1 MVMSHFEIVRNM
13 MDKIIVFST
22 LFVLFVLFAWGRLR
36 YDLVALL
43 GSFILVIAGI
53 ISPSRAFAGFGH
65 PAVIT
70 VAAVL
75 IIGKALENSGLVDIL
90 GKWVMKVGKNLV
102 VQILTLSIIVA
113 IASAFINN
121 VGALAIMMP
130 VAIHMAKKSG
140 SSSSSILMPIAFA
153 SLLGGM
159 TTLIGTPPN
168 IIIATFRADEVGKA
182 FSMFSFTP
190 VGLGVAIIGILFI
203 SLLGWRF
210 LPKRASKKTE
220 EESFNID
227 DYITELKVTQ
237 DSKVVGKTIGEVIK
251 KTKADLHILGLV
263 RNKERI
269 HAPHNNQ
276 TLRVRDIIIVQT
288 DTDTLQSFINNTK
301 LELVG
306 DKQFRKDAKG
316 SKDITISE
324 VVVKDNSPLVGRTA
338 ANVKMRSTYGINLL
352 AISRRDKRMTTRLDK
367 ITFRGGDVL
376 MLQGRAHMIDDVI
389 SSIGCLPLV
398 QRGLRIG
405 YQKRIAFG
413 LGIFIA
419 SIVLVIT
426 GLLQVQIAFSIAAVV
441 MVLSG
446 LLPLKEIYSTIDWP
460 IIVLLGAMIP
470 VGQSLETTG
479 GASLLATQILHL
491 GNNVPPW
498 AILTI
503 ILVITMF
510 LSDIINNAATVVLM
524 APVAMNVAYGLGAS
538 LDPFLMAVAVGGS
551 CAFLAPIGHQS
562 NTLVMG
568 PGGYRFSD
576 YWRMGLP
583 LEILIVLV
591 GIPLIL
597 LFWPL

>member
-1 MVMSHFEIVRNM
+1 

-22 LFVLFVLFAWGRLR
+22 LFVLLGLFAWGRIR
-36 YDLVALL
+36 HDFVALIGL
-43 GSFILVIAGI
+43 FILVIAGI
-53 ISPSRAFAGFGH
+53 ISPTEAFTGFGH

-90 GKWVMKVGKNLV
+90 GKWVLKIGKNLV
-102 VQILTLSIIVA
+102 VQILTLSFLVA

-130 VAIHMAKKSG
+130 VAILMAKKSG
-140 SSSSSILMPIAFA
+140 NSASSILMPIAFA

-168 IIIATFRADEVGKA
+168 IIIATFRAEEVGKA
-182 FSMFSFTP
+182 FNMFSYTP
-190 VGLGVAIIGILFI
+190 VGLGVAIVGVLFI
-203 SLLGWRF
+203 SLLGWRL
-210 LPKRASKKTE
+210 LPKRSSKTSKE
-220 EESFNID
+220 ELFNID
-227 DYITELKVTQ
+227 DYITELKVTK
-237 DSKVVGKTIGEVIK
+237 DSKVLGKSIGEVVK
-251 KTKADLHILGLV
+251 KAKSDVHILGLV

-269 HAPHNNQ
+269 HAPHDKQ
-276 TLRVRDIIIVQT
+276 ILKVRDVIIVQT
-288 DTDTLQSFINNTK
+288 DSDTLKSFIANTQ
-301 LELVG
+301 LELLG
-306 DKQFRKDAKG
+306 GRQFRKDATG

-338 ANVKMRSTYGINLL
+338 TSVKMRSTYGINLL
-352 AISRRDKRMTTRLDK
+352 AISRRDKRIASRLDK

-376 MLQGRAHMIDDVI
+376 MLQGRTHMIEDVI

-405 YQKRIAFG
+405 YQKRIAFS

-419 SIVLVIT
+419 AIVLVLT
-426 GLLQVQIAFSIAAVV
+426 GLLQVQIAFSIAAVI

-446 LLPLKEIYSTIDWP
+446 LLPIKEIYSTIDWP

-479 GASLLATQILHL
+479 GANLIASQILHL

-498 AILTI
+498 AILTVV
-503 ILVITMF
+503 LVITMF

-524 APVAMNVAYGLGAS
+524 APVAMNVAYGLGTS

-551 CAFLAPIGHQS
+551 CAFLTPIGHQS

-568 PGGYRFSD
+568 PGGYKFSD

-583 LEILIVLV
+583 LEILIVLFGV
-591 GIPLIL
+591 PLIL